1 MAISEADFSVS
12 VSDLFDVI
20 VDPETYPRWLIGT
33 RRIRA
38 VSDDWPSPQS
48 SFKHSVGFGL
58 LMIADVSTLRA
69 IQPPVMMELL
79 VRARPV
85 LEAVVRFELAPT
97 SAGSR
102 LTMRETPI
110 GVCSVLAAVAQPLI
124 QARNEASL
132 HRLRALVEPDRP
144 HPLKWVTR

>member
-1 MAISEADFSVS
+1 MATSEADFSVS

-85 LEAVVRFELAPT
+85 LEAVVKFELAPT

-110 GVCSVLAAVAQPLI
+110 GVCSVFAAVAQPLI